1 MVFRNAASHWPAV
14 QKWDNESYLNTSF
27 GSDVFTVEYSKSFKN
42 ELPVKKPMT
51 LREFLKIYE
60 EENVYLDSAFPKMPM
75 VQDILLPSFMNCHA
89 EMSSKINSVNLLMSS
104 GGTSSAFHH
113 DGYEN
118 VLAMI
123 SGTKTVI
130 LVNSSYSQSLYA
142 DQFTVAPGVLSFD
155 PEKVDLET
163 YDKLV
168 DVPYYEVTLHKGEYT
183 KISMEW
189 NVWPCNFLW

>member
-1 MVFRNAASHWPAV
+1 
-14 QKWDNESYLNTSF
+14 
-27 GSDVFTVEYSKSFKN
+27 
-42 ELPVKKPMT
+42 MT

-189 NVWPCNFLW
+189 NVWPCNFL